1 MVPIAGHPH
10 ERVVLV
16 FIFIHTFI
24 QSAQLPKGFQVEL
37 NHERLVRVSLLVGRT
52 VFGHDGAHAVRHPRG
67 LVILRDQPGS
77 PAVHRGGEVQHPL
90 HALGETV
97 RVEEARFEVPRPVVR
112 QVLLQSL
119 DPRVSLAL
127 QELHALL
134 RRRIAVGAAAHR
146 DWPRHP
152 AHAPHAP
159 TLHQPPSTGPI
170 PGLPAV
176 VLGVAHAERDGLA
189 LRVLARRRRGER
201 GFTGERPAEG
211 SGDGLRLAEVT
222 PDSTRVSPYGGP
234 VDLFSGSL
242 VVRLHVLVARVA
254 VPYVIDEHHRV
265 DAAERLKKLLLRLA
279 RDFREA
285 PKSLRVELLEP
296 PALHRDAAAPAI
308 RLARRRL
315 VHERPSPPRDV
326 LDDHVR
332 FLQVSVQEVPDASF
346 HEGRVEPVAFRVLLE
361 LV

>member
-1 MVPIAGHPH
+1 M
-10 ERVVLV
+10 
-16 FIFIHTFI
+16 
-24 QSAQLPKGFQVEL
+24 
-37 NHERLVRVSLLVGRT
+37 
-52 VFGHDGAHAVRHPRG
+52 
-67 LVILRDQPGS
+67 
-77 PAVHRGGEVQHPL
+77 
-90 HALGETV
+90 
-97 RVEEARFEVPRPVVR
+97 
-112 QVLLQSL
+112 
-119 DPRVSLAL
+119 
-127 QELHALL
+127 
-134 RRRIAVGAAAHR
+134 
-146 DWPRHP
+146 
-152 AHAPHAP
+152 
-159 TLHQPPSTGPI
+159 
-170 PGLPAV
+170 

-222 PDSTRVSPYGGP
+222 PDSTRVPPYGGP

-242 VVRLHVLVARVA
+242 VVRLHVPVARVA

-296 PALHRDAAAPAI
+296 PALHRDAAGPAI

-346 HEGRVEPVAFRVLLE
+346 NEGRVEPVAFRVLLE